1 MLLQGKNKM
10 CQDDT
15 DMEMQIR
22 DTEFRKLT
30 LTRKNQRRS
39 NVYRT
44 LERYYGEGV
53 DSDTPLFLLK
63 VSRGF

>member
-53 DSDTPLFLLK
+53 DSDTLLFLLK